1 MKDSA
6 MGARHAVSQPRPIT
20 ESGDPRLRSRHRLK
34 RNSAEQDDIPLVLLY
49 LTTFN
54 DKYALRAW
62 KSHDEAIFWV
72 ALHDGLKIA
81 ARCGTLGAT
90 IPPNSINECTGLIK
104 QFGRRV
110 QFGVMRK
117 AIGIV
122 FSCASAAAVATGKQ
136 FAQRISRARCAELF
150 ILKSTA
156 RLLPAQHYLLIE
168 PAEYLLSP
176 TASRHIC
183 AHRI

>member
-6 MGARHAVSQPRPIT
+6 MDARHAFSQPRPII

-72 ALHDGLKIA
+72 ACMMD
-81 ARCGTLGAT
+81 
-90 IPPNSINECTGLIK
+90 
-104 QFGRRV
+104 
-110 QFGVMRK
+110 
-117 AIGIV
+117 
-122 FSCASAAAVATGKQ
+122 
-136 FAQRISRARCAELF
+136 
-150 ILKSTA
+150 
-156 RLLPAQHYLLIE
+156 
-168 PAEYLLSP
+168 
-176 TASRHIC
+176 
-183 AHRI
+183 